1 MLFIFDWDGT
11 LSDSTG
17 IITRAMQQ
25 AARDLSWQPP
35 EDHQVHDIIGLGM
48 PEALA
53 RLFPGHS
60 VEAHLALRAKYAT
73 RYVAAEQIEP
83 PQLFPA
89 VMDTLTHL
97 RDQGY
102 QLAVATGKSRLG
114 LNRVFK
120 AMGLEGFFH
129 ASRCADETA
138 SKPHPLMLQELLE
151 QFGTQAEEA
160 VMIGDTEYD
169 MDMGRRA
176 EMPRIAVSYGAH
188 HIDRL
193 RPFEPELCM
202 DEFTELLAW
211 HRLRAVAD
219 SPV

>member
-25 AARDLSWQPP
+25 AARGLGLPVP

-53 RLFPGHS
+53 RLFPGS
-60 VEAHLALRAKYAT
+60 DAKAHEALRDSYAAH
-73 RYVAAEQIEP
+73 YVAAEQAEP
-83 PQLFPA
+83 PQLFPG
-89 VMDTLTHL
+89 VMETLTHL

-120 AMGLEGFFH
+120 TMGLEQFFH

-138 SKPHPLMLQELLE
+138 SKPHPLMLRELLE
-151 QFGTQAEEA
+151 HFRTSAEEA

-169 MDMGRRA
+169 MDMGLRA
-176 EMPRIAVSYGAH
+176 QMPRIAVSYGAH

-202 DEFTELLAW
+202 DEFPELLNW
-211 HRLRAVAD
+211 HRL
-219 SPV
+219 

>member
-25 AARDLSWQPP
+25 AARDSGWQVP

-53 RLFPGHS
+53 RLFPGSSAKTHQT
-60 VEAHLALRAKYAT
+60 LREHYAT
-73 RYVAAEQIEP
+73 RYVAAEQTEP
-83 PQLFPA
+83 PQLFPG
-89 VMDTLTHL
+89 VMETLTHL

-102 QLAVATGKSRLG
+102 RLAVATGKSRLG
-114 LNRVFK
+114 LNRVFR
-120 AMGLEGFFH
+120 AMGLEGFFD

-138 SKPHPLMLQELLE
+138 SKPHPLMLRELLE
-151 QFGTQAEEA
+151 QFGASAEEA

-169 MDMGRRA
+169 MDMGLRA
-176 EMPRIAVSYGAH
+176 DMARIAVSYGAH

-193 RPFEPELCM
+193 RPFGPELCM
-202 DEFTELLAW
+202 DEFAELLTW
-211 HRLRAVAD
+211 HRL
-219 SPV
+219 